1 MRGRMRQHHAIRLRR
16 ARASPAESAALW
28 DDGPSSQERNS
39 SSVRSRLRRR
49 CGIVELNRQAGHFH
63 RWTPLPVR
71 PFFFIARPHTG
82 HLFALLDGVLTPS
95 SPPPGAHHF
104 PRDKNDRPTRL
115 LPQGRAT
122 VISTTKV
129 PIGHSFKKR
138 VYISKDVFSLPTGDT
153 FVGLENYERGIEKT
167 NILPSFG
174 WTIILTLGSVALI
187 LLCCSMCAWWI
198 VRVNNWVAKLM
209 YLAFIASMVVPF
221 QMVMFPLSKLTDT
234 LDLNTPWGMWL
245 VYLGFGAGLPVFIFT
260 GVIKSIPSEIEEAAM
275 IDGAGSIRTFFTIVL
290 PMMRPALISV
300 AILETM
306 WVWNDFLM
314 AYLCLD
320 LQRFKTLSIAIQYL
334 KGGYGSVDMGAMMGA
349 LVLALLPI
357 LVFYLCGQK
366 YIIKGVT
373 AGAVKG

>member
-1 MRGRMRQHHAIRLRR
+1 MYVPSAMTVWRLASGGAMRGRMRQHHAIRLRR

-129 PIGHSFKKR
+129 PIGPGTCINRLTFK
-138 VYISKDVFSLPTGDT
+138 PGQ
-153 FVGLENYERGIEKT
+153 N
-167 NILPSFG
+167 
-174 WTIILTLGSVALI
+174 
-187 LLCCSMCAWWI
+187 
-198 VRVNNWVAKLM
+198 
-209 YLAFIASMVVPF
+209 
-221 QMVMFPLSKLTDT
+221 PLSRFAISG
-234 LDLNTPWGMWL
+234 DLCKPGQ
-245 VYLGFGAGLPVFIFT
+245 F
-260 GVIKSIPSEIEEAAM
+260 
-275 IDGAGSIRTFFTIVL
+275 
-290 PMMRPALISV
+290 
-300 AILETM
+300 
-306 WVWNDFLM
+306 
-314 AYLCLD
+314 
-320 LQRFKTLSIAIQYL
+320 
-334 KGGYGSVDMGAMMGA
+334 
-349 LVLALLPI
+349 LLPRYKCQSI
-357 LVFYLCGQK
+357 YAKTGTTCQFQNRPYSADSVCQT
-366 YIIKGVT
+366 I
-373 AGAVKG
+373 

>member
-1 MRGRMRQHHAIRLRR
+1 MFKKKRR
-16 ARASPAESAALW
+16 ADALW
-28 DDGPSSQERNS
+28 TVLLVLWSAVVIYPI
-39 SSVRSRLRRR
+39 LL
-49 CGIVELNRQAGHFH
+49 I
-63 RWTPLPVR
+63 
-71 PFFFIARPHTG
+71 
-82 HLFALLDGVLTPS
+82 LF
-95 SPPPGAHHF
+95 
-104 PRDKNDRPTRL
+104 N
-115 LPQGRAT
+115 
-122 VISTTKV
+122 
-129 PIGHSFKKR
+129 SFKTER
-138 VYISKDVFSLPTGDT
+138 AITTTRIFELPTAET
-153 FVGLENYERGIEKT
+153 FAGLENYIYGVTEM
-167 NILPSFG
+167 NFLASF
-174 WTIILTLGSVALI
+174 WYSLVITVTSVALI

-209 YLAFIASMVVPF
+209 YLAFIASVVVPF

>member
-1 MRGRMRQHHAIRLRR
+1 MDDHTYAWVRGADPAVLLHVRMVDRQGQQL
-16 ARASPAESAALW
+16 
-28 DDGPSSQERNS
+28 G
-39 SSVRSRLRRR
+39 
-49 CGIVELNRQAGHFH
+49 RQAY
-63 RWTPLPVR
+63 L
-71 PFFFIARPHTG
+71 
-82 HLFALLDGVLTPS
+82 
-95 SPPPGAHHF
+95 
-104 PRDKNDRPTRL
+104 
-115 LPQGRAT
+115 
-122 VISTTKV
+122 
-129 PIGHSFKKR
+129 
-138 VYISKDVFSLPTGDT
+138 
-153 FVGLENYERGIEKT
+153 
-167 NILPSFG
+167 
-174 WTIILTLGSVALI
+174 
-187 LLCCSMCAWWI
+187 
-198 VRVNNWVAKLM
+198 
-209 YLAFIASMVVPF
+209 LAFIASVVVPF

>member
-1 MRGRMRQHHAIRLRR
+1 MTDKLRHGPLWTTIFAIISLIWIY
-16 ARASPAESAALW
+16 PIAL
-28 DDGPSSQERNS
+28 
-39 SSVRSRLRRR
+39 V
-49 CGIVELNRQAGHFH
+49 
-63 RWTPLPVR
+63 
-71 PFFFIARPHTG
+71 FI
-82 HLFALLDGVLTPS
+82 
-95 SPPPGAHHF
+95 
-104 PRDKNDRPTRL
+104 N
-115 LPQGRAT
+115 
-122 VISTTKV
+122 
-129 PIGHSFKKR
+129 SFKKR

-260 GVIKSIPSEIEEAAM
+260 V
-275 IDGAGSIRTFFTIVL
+275 VL

>member
-1 MRGRMRQHHAIRLRR
+1 MPKDKKM
-16 ARASPAESAALW
+16 W
-28 DDGPSSQERNS
+28 DNI
-39 SSVRSRLRRR
+39 L
-49 CGIVELNRQAGHFH
+49 
-63 RWTPLPVR
+63 
-71 PFFFIARPHTG
+71 
-82 HLFALLDGVLTPS
+82 
-95 SPPPGAHHF
+95 
-104 PRDKNDRPTRL
+104 
-115 LPQGRAT
+115 T
-122 VISTTKV
+122 VIMSLLCLLWIYPIVLILQNSLKIEGTFTTSTV
-129 PIGHSFKKR
+129 FK
-138 VYISKDVFSLPTGDT
+138 LPTAET
-153 FVGLENYERGIEKT
+153 FAGLSNYIYGVTKMGF
-167 NILPSFG
+167 LSS
-174 WTIILTLGSVALI
+174 LGYSLVITVSSVALI
-187 LLCCSMCAWWI
+187 LLCCSMTGWYLT
-198 VRVNNWVAKLM
+198 RVNNKLSKFM
-209 YLAFIASMVVPF
+209 NLLIVFSMVVPF
-221 QMVMFPLSKLTDT
+221 QMVMFPLSKIADT
-234 LDLNTPWGMWL
+234 MGLNTPWGLWI
-245 VYLGFGAGLPVFIFT
+245 VYLGFGAGLAVFIFT